1 MILLETM
8 SKRTKPYI
16 EAACCLKNSF
26 GQNSLV
32 NCGLKPSN
40 LIQSINTFHLTNKA
54 KIQNSKIEI
63 CPSSLSSTT
72 MTNSTMPVLSTTLPY
87 TCFTPLSTISSSLN
101 QRKMS
106 LYTNTL
112 LIIHWLIFQT
122 FLLHKAIMFGTTM
135 FLTCIYHLC
144 PC

>member
-1 MILLETM
+1 MLFNNFTL
-8 SKRTKPYI
+8 YQ
-16 EAACCLKNSF
+16 CDLKKSF
-26 GQNSLV
+26 FILV

-40 LIQSINTFHLTNKA
+40 LIQPIKNFHLTNKA

-112 LIIHWLIFQT
+112 T
-122 FLLHKAIMFGTTM
+122 NNS
-135 FLTCIYHLC
+135 LTHFSNISPPQSYNVWYDHVSDLYI
-144 PC
+144 PFMPMLNVYILFK